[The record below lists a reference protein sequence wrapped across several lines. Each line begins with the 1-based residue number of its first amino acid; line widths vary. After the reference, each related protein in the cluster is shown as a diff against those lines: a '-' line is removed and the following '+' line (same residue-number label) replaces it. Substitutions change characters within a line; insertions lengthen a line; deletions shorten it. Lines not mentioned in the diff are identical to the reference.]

1 MNRMSHII
9 RKLTIPPVFVALL
22 LIIMYAVYPDYF
34 GNVWQLAW
42 AIIFLAVFPALAYP
56 LQKYIPHFKNKGRD
70 GQRSL
75 AMIFSAIGYVLGTGM
90 AYILSVSTEIK
101 IVYLE
106 YLFCGIAML
115 VFNKGFKLKASGH
128 ACGIVGPVLLLGYFR
143 LYIAALIGALLIIPV
158 YISSIRTKR
167 HTVSQLIGGTFIV
180 AAMLCIV
187 HFIMV

>member
-1 MNRMSHII
+1 MNRISHVI
-9 RKLTIPPVFVALL
+9 RKLTIPPVFAALL
-22 LIIMYAVYPDYF
+22 LIIMYVVYPDYF
-34 GNVWQLAW
+34 GNGWQLAGG
-42 AIIFLAVFPALAYP
+42 IIFLAVFPALAYP
-56 LQKYIPHFKNKGRD
+56 LQKYIPHFKDKGRD

-75 AMIFSAIGYVLGTGM
+75 AMIFSAIGYILSTGI
-90 AYILSVSTEIK
+90 AYIFSAPAELK

-115 VFNKGFKLKASGH
+115 VFNKGLKLKASGH

-143 LYIAALIGALLIIPV
+143 LYIAAIIGALLIIPV

-167 HTVSQLIGGTFIV
+167 HTVSQLIGGTFIA

-187 HFIMV
+187 HFVMV